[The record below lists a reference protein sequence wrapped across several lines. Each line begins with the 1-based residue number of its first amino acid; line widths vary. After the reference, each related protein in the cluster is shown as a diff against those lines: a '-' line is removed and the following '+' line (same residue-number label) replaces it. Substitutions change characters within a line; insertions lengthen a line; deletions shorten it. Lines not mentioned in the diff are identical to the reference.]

1 MMAMNSLG
9 IENLKW
15 ENLEVEIVDF
25 KNTIKICFKGSID
38 MILPDAKLNPYFIR
52 IHTAVV
58 TNGFHTIYCD
68 VRELDFINSS
78 GIKCFLKWVM
88 KISQLSS
95 DKRYTMV
102 IYISKEMDWQELS
115 LGFIKRLAP
124 DSVKIESK

>member
-1 MMAMNSLG
+1 MVMNSLG

-15 ENLEVEIVDF
+15 QNLEVEIVDF
-25 KNTIKICFKGSID
+25 ENTIKILLRGSVD
-38 MILPDAKLNPYFIR
+38 MVSPDSKLNPYFAR

-58 TNGFHTIYCD
+58 TNGFKAIYCD

-88 KISQLSS
+88 KVPQLSPH
-95 DKRYTMV
+95 KQYN
-102 IYISKEMDWQELS
+102 IIFYISKEMEWQEIS

-124 DSVKIESK
+124 DYVKIELK